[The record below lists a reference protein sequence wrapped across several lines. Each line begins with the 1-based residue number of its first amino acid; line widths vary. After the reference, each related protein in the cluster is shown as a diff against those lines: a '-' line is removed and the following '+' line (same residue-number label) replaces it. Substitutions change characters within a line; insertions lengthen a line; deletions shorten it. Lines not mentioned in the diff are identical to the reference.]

1 MLAKISARMK
11 AAKLEN
17 EEEETKVSETRR
29 NEGHKEREDEPLVG
43 PVVSMTGEHIDISS
57 EQEIKDD
64 QRRLEESR
72 DEQGR
77 RD

>member
-17 EEEETKVSETRR
+17 EEKGTKVSETRR
-29 NEGHKEREDEPLVG
+29 NEGHKERKDEPLVG

-57 EQEIKDD
+57 EREIKDD